1 MNAAEDVTL
10 VLANS
15 LPANEETLNEFKISS
30 DFLKGLG
37 FNAKNVHCKNM
48 VGKTENEIAQFV
60 SQQSSTNRIHII
72 QGD

>member
-48 VGKTENEIAQFV
+48 VGKTENEIA
-60 SQQSSTNRIHII
+60 
-72 QGD
+72 